1 MRQSTYLIAWDIG
14 APHRLRQIGEAV
26 KAWKA
31 CGQKSV
37 AECWMTEEQRRALM
51 TRLDRLIDRE
61 TDRLF
66 AIRLDPRCEVMLF
79 GVATRPSATHFVI
92 V

>member
-1 MRQSTYLIAWDIG
+1 MRQSTYLIAWDIC
-14 APHRLRQIGEAV
+14 APHRLRQVGEAV

-37 AECWMTEEQRRALM
+37 AECWMTAEQQRALM
-51 TRLDRLIDRE
+51 AQLDRLIDHE
-61 TDRLF
+61 VDRLH

-79 GVATRPSATHFVI
+79 GVASRPSATHFII

>member
-1 MRQSTYLIAWDIG
+1 MRQSTYLIAWDIS
-14 APHRLRQIGEAV
+14 ARHRLRQVGEAV

-37 AECWMTEEQRRALM
+37 AECWMTGVQRSALI
-51 TRLDRLIDRE
+51 TRLDRLIDHE
-61 TDRLF
+61 TDRLY

-79 GVATRPSATHFVI
+79 GIANRPSATHFVI
-92 V
+92 I